1 MHRGPKVYS
10 GRAALIVFLY
20 PGDAGTTAQ
29 YEQAVPLYGT
39 FTILNGVLGGAMF
52 FFHISAHGRTRELLN
67 KVKNMCCPSKKK

>member
-1 MHRGPKVYS
+1 MHRDPKTS
-10 GRAALIVFLY
+10 FWQGRAHCF
-20 PGDAGTTAQ
+20 GDAGTTAQ